1 MLFELWF
8 FITVIYIRKYREF
21 YIFSRQKS
29 DNICISIDNVGMGLT
44 CALYNVDSYFKKT
57 VFGKKD
63 GGGDFLLNE

>member
-8 FITVIYIRKYREF
+8 FITFMRKYREF

-29 DNICISIDNVGMGLT
+29 DNICIFIDNVGIGRT
-44 CALYNVDSYFKKT
+44 CTLYNVDSYFKKT